1 MADTQ
6 EKHTPLEA
14 IHPAKVGRYEV
25 SFSYTFGLGG
35 ISMGLLAVLAITGV
49 LMAFGYRP
57 AIPQAYL
64 DSSVTSGYPLFLR
77 SLHRWSAYLLIITAF
92 LHMTVAFYHGAYKGP
107 RRANWTIGVIV
118 LLGVVA
124 MATTGSILPWD
135 QSGQATLSVVNAML
149 RSIPLL
155 GDPIANATFGP
166 SLSAT
171 LLRAYVFHVILLP
184 FIVLLLTFVHLWKV
198 RRDGMTSPEEM

>member
-1 MADTQ
+1 
-6 EKHTPLEA
+6 
-14 IHPAKVGRYEV
+14 
-25 SFSYTFGLGG
+25 
-35 ISMGLLAVLAITGV
+35 
-49 LMAFGYRP
+49 
-57 AIPQAYL
+57 
-64 DSSVTSGYPLFLR
+64 
-77 SLHRWSAYLLIITAF
+77 
-92 LHMTVAFYHGAYKGP
+92 
-107 RRANWTIGVIV
+107 VIV